1 MEHLISY
8 KQAVTRIGWGM
19 TAFFLVSQVVQG
31 IFVAILGM
39 VAPELIKSMT
49 VQLLLS
55 DFSIYCIGFPILVL
69 ICKNLETQKQPPVP
83 RRKMTWRLF
92 YKSLCIAFAV
102 TYLASFVYTMVM
114 EFLSSLTGFS
124 LTQNAIEDIVSNI
137 SIPEQILL
145 FCIIPPILEELVF
158 RKYLYSKVGGYGH
171 NAYILVSGLCFG
183 LFHGNLN
190 QFLYAF
196 ALGALFAWMHL
207 TTGKV
212 VYGMAMHAVVN
223 LVGSVLAPLVME
235 NDIAAGILGLLI
247 LVVIG
252 YGLWTF
258 RLAKRAGDF
267 APPSG
272 QPQPYPLVRTTV
284 LNGGMIAYI
293 LLFVLISILSIVSY
307 AMMG

>member
-1 MEHLISY
+1 MEHSISY
-8 KQAVTRIGWGM
+8 KQAATRIGWGM
-19 TAFFLVSQVVQG
+19 AAFFLVSQLVQG
-31 IFVAILGM
+31 ILVGILK
-39 VAPELIKSMT
+39 VVSPELVTSMA

-55 DFSIYCIGFPILVL
+55 DFSIYCIGFPVLVL
-69 ICKNLETQKQPPVP
+69 ICKRLETQKQPPVA
-83 RRKMTWRLF
+83 RRKMSWRLF
-92 YKSLCIAFAV
+92 YKSLCMAFAA
-102 TYLASFVYTMVM
+102 TYAASFLYSIVM
-114 EFLSSLTGFS
+114 EALSSLTGFS
-124 LTQNAIEDIVSNI
+124 LNQNALEDIVNNI
-137 SIPEQILL
+137 SIPEQVLL

-190 QFLYAF
+190 QFVYAF

-212 VYGMAMHAVVN
+212 IYGMAMHAVVN
-223 LVGSVLAPLVME
+223 LVGSVIAPLVME
-235 NDIAAGILGLLI
+235 NDVAAGVLGLFI

-252 YGLWTF
+252 YGAWIF
-258 RLAKRAGDF
+258 FLAKRAGDF

-284 LNGGMIAYI
+284 LNSGMMVYI
-293 LLFVLISILSIVSY
+293 LLFVLTSILSLVSY
-307 AMMG
+307 ALLA